1 MEAETSFVLFDDNE
15 GGCRHDEFNVG
26 SVEFEVLVKYPSATV

>member
-1 MEAETSFVLFDDNE
+1 MEAETRFVLFDDSQ

-26 SVEFEVLVKYPSATV
+26 SVEFEVLMEYQSAAV